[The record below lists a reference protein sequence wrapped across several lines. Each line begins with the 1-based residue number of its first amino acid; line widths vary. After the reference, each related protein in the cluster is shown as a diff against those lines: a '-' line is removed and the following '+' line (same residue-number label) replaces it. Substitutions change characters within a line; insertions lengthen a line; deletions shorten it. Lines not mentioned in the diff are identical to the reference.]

1 MTISQYFLINL
12 LTFSHFYIKI
22 YVSKVKNMINIEN
35 TLSKIEEKKQL
46 KKESLM
52 ASAYNLFI
60 KKGIN
65 DTSISDI
72 ANDAGVAKG
81 TFYLYFKDKLDIHE
95 EVIIEKS
102 KKLFSDAIEY
112 TSKKKLDNFP
122 DKLIS
127 VIDYIIDKLSSSK
140 DLIKL
145 INKNLSLGLY
155 NKDLIEIL
163 NAEYKDLKTIFID
176 EMSKYSKKVTNPDVT
191 LFMIIELVGSTCY
204 NSILNNEPL
213 PIKEFKP
220 YLYEQVRKMI
230 E

>member
-1 MTISQYFLINL
+1 MPCMIS
-12 LTFSHFYIKI
+12 
-22 YVSKVKNMINIEN
+22 
-35 TLSKIEEKKQL
+35 
-46 KKESLM
+46 
-52 ASAYNLFI
+52 FI
-60 KKGIN
+60 
-65 DTSISDI
+65 D
-72 ANDAGVAKG
+72 
-81 TFYLYFKDKLDIHE
+81 
-95 EVIIEKS
+95 KS

-112 TSKKKLDNFP
+112 TSKKKLDNFH

-155 NKDLIEIL
+155 NKDLIEII
-163 NAEYKDLKTIFID
+163 NAEYKDVKTIFID
-176 EMSKYSKKVTNPDVT
+176 EINKYSKKVDNPDVT

-220 YLYEQVRKMI
+220 YLYTQVRKMI

>member
-1 MTISQYFLINL
+1 
-12 LTFSHFYIKI
+12 
-22 YVSKVKNMINIEN
+22 MINIEN

-52 ASAYNLFI
+52 SSAYNLFI

-72 ANDAGVAKG
+72 VNDAGVAKG
-81 TFYLYFKDKLDIHE
+81 TFYLYFKDKWQIHE
-95 EVIIEKS
+95 EVIIDKS
-102 KKLFSDAIEY
+102 KKLFTDAIKF
-112 TSKKKLDNFP
+112 TTKKNLNNFP

-155 NKDLIEIL
+155 NKDLIKII
-163 NAEYKDLKTIFID
+163 NDEYKDLKTIFID
-176 EMSKYSKKVTNPDVT
+176 EINNYSKNVTNPDVT

-220 YLYEQVRKMI
+220 YLYEQVRRMI

>member
-1 MTISQYFLINL
+1 MGKVDIN
-12 LTFSHFYIKI
+12 
-22 YVSKVKNMINIEN
+22 
-35 TLSKIEEKKQL
+35 KKQ
-46 KKESLM
+46 KKNALLQT
-52 ASAYNLFI
+52 AFDLFRD
-60 KKGIN
+60 KGFAK
-65 DTSISDI
+65 TTISDI
-72 ANDAGVAKG
+72 VSDAGLAKG
-81 TFYLYFKDKLDIHE
+81 TFYLYFKDKWQIHE
-95 EVIIEKS
+95 EVIIDKS

-112 TSKKKLDNFP
+112 TNKKKLDNFP

-140 DLIKL
+140 DLIKI

-155 NKDLIEIL
+155 NKDLIEII

-176 EMSKYSKKVTNPDVT
+176 EINKYSKKVDNPDVT

-220 YLYEQVRKMI
+220 YLYTQVRKMI

>member
-1 MTISQYFLINL
+1 MGKVDIN
-12 LTFSHFYIKI
+12 
-22 YVSKVKNMINIEN
+22 
-35 TLSKIEEKKQL
+35 KKQ
-46 KKESLM
+46 KKNALLQT
-52 ASAYNLFI
+52 AFDLFRD
-60 KKGIN
+60 KGFAK
-65 DTSISDI
+65 TTISDI
-72 ANDAGVAKG
+72 VSDAGLAKG
-81 TFYLYFKDKLDIHE
+81 TFYLYFKDKWQIHE
-95 EVIIEKS
+95 EVIIDKS

-112 TSKKKLDNFP
+112 TNKKKLDNFP

-155 NKDLIEIL
+155 NKDLIEII

-176 EMSKYSKKVTNPDVT
+176 EINKYSKKVDNPDVT

-220 YLYEQVRKMI
+220 YLYTQVRKMI

>member
-1 MTISQYFLINL
+1 MTIYERLLKKTWKEKFSKEEQNLFLNAGRNL
-12 LTFSHFYIKI
+12 LSDDMEYQR
-22 YVSKVKNMINIEN
+22 
-35 TLSKIEEKKQL
+35 EEIKQL
-46 KKESLM
+46 STYLNEKILQMKKE
-52 ASAYNLFI
+52 
-60 KKGIN
+60 
-65 DTSISDI
+65 
-72 ANDAGVAKG
+72 
-81 TFYLYFKDKLDIHE
+81 
-95 EVIIEKS
+95 
-102 KKLFSDAIEY
+102 Y
-112 TSKKKLDNFP
+112 TNKKKLDNFP

-155 NKDLIEIL
+155 NKDLIEII

-176 EMSKYSKKVTNPDVT
+176 EINKYSKKVDNPDVT

-220 YLYEQVRKMI
+220 YLYTQVRKMI

>member
-1 MTISQYFLINL
+1 MSKFDINEA
-12 LTFSHFYIKI
+12 FIKALQ
-22 YVSKVKNMINIEN
+22 EQ
-35 TLSKIEEKKQL
+35 EEK
-46 KKESLM
+46 ER
-52 ASAYNLFI
+52 AV
-60 KKGIN
+60 
-65 DTSISDI
+65 T
-72 ANDAGVAKG
+72 
-81 TFYLYFKDKLDIHE
+81 
-95 EVIIEKS
+95 KS

-155 NKDLIEIL
+155 NKDLIEII

-176 EMSKYSKKVTNPDVT
+176 EINKYSKKVDNPDVT

-220 YLYEQVRKMI
+220 YLYTQVRKMI

>member
-1 MTISQYFLINL
+1 
-12 LTFSHFYIKI
+12 
-22 YVSKVKNMINIEN
+22 MINYEN

-52 ASAYNLFI
+52 SSAYNLFI

-72 ANDAGVAKG
+72 VNDAGVAKG
-81 TFYLYFKDKLDIHE
+81 TFYLYFKDKWQIHE
-95 EVIIEKS
+95 EVIIDKS
-102 KKLFSDAIEY
+102 KKLFKDAIEF
-112 TSKKKLDNFP
+112 TTKKNLNNFP

-127 VIDYIIDKLSSSK
+127 VIDFIIDKLSSSK

-155 NKDLIEIL
+155 NKDLIEII
-163 NAEYKDLKTIFID
+163 NAEYRDLKTIFID
-176 EMSKYSKKVTNPDVT
+176 EINNYSKKVTNPDVT

-204 NSILNNEPL
+204 NSILNSEPL
-213 PIKEFKP
+213 PINEFKP
-220 YLYEQVRKMI
+220 YLYEQVRRMI

>member
-1 MTISQYFLINL
+1 
-12 LTFSHFYIKI
+12 
-22 YVSKVKNMINIEN
+22 MINIEN

-65 DTSISDI
+65 VTSISDI
-72 ANDAGVAKG
+72 ANDAGGAKG
-81 TFYLYFKDKLDIHE
+81 TIYLYFKDKWQIHE
-95 EVIIEKS
+95 EVIIDKS

-155 NKDLIEIL
+155 NKDLIEII

-176 EMSKYSKKVTNPDVT
+176 EINKYSKKVDNPDVT

-220 YLYEQVRKMI
+220 YLYTQVRKMI

>member
-1 MTISQYFLINL
+1 
-12 LTFSHFYIKI
+12 
-22 YVSKVKNMINIEN
+22 MINIEN

-81 TFYLYFKDKLDIHE
+81 TFYLYFKDKWQIHE
-95 EVIIEKS
+95 EVIIDKS

-155 NKDLIEIL
+155 NKDLIEII
-163 NAEYKDLKTIFID
+163 NAEYKD
-176 EMSKYSKKVTNPDVT
+176 
-191 LFMIIELVGSTCY
+191 
-204 NSILNNEPL
+204 
-213 PIKEFKP
+213 
-220 YLYEQVRKMI
+220 
-230 E
+230 

>member
-1 MTISQYFLINL
+1 
-12 LTFSHFYIKI
+12 
-22 YVSKVKNMINIEN
+22 MINIEN

-81 TFYLYFKDKLDIHE
+81 TFYLYFKDKQQIHE
-95 EVIIEKS
+95 EVIIDKS

-155 NKDLIEIL
+155 NKDLIEII

-176 EMSKYSKKVTNPDVT
+176 EINKYSKKVDNPDVT

-220 YLYEQVRKMI
+220 YLYTQVRKMI